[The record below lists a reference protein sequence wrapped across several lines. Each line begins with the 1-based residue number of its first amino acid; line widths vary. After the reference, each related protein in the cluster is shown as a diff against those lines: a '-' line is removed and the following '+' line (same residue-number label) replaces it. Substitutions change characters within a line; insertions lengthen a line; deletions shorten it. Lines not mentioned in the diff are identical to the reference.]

1 MTVDKNIIEGC
12 IAGKRSAQHQLY
24 NKYSPGMLG
33 VCLRYCR
40 TLEDAED
47 VLQDG
52 FIKVFKSIKSYRGE
66 GTLGSWI
73 KRIMINTALSQVK
86 KNLNFTFEKAGL
98 TEINEPQDQTEEE
111 IEFHPVS
118 PEVLIKFIQ
127 EMPAGYRTVLN
138 LYVFEE
144 YSHKEIAGLL
154 NISENTSKTQLFKA
168 RKFLRNKLEPAGK
181 KSLKPIL

>member
-12 IAGKRSAQHQLY
+12 IAGKRNAQHQLY

-52 FIKVFKSIKSYRGE
+52 FIKVFKSMKSYRGE
-66 GTLGSWI
+66 GSLGSWI
-73 KRIMINTALSQVK
+73 KSIMINTALTQIK
-86 KNLNFTFEKAGL
+86 KNLNFTFERGGL
-98 TEINEPQDQTEEE
+98 TEIDDLEDQIQDE
-111 IEFHPVS
+111 IEYQQVS

-144 YSHKEIAGLL
+144 YSHKEIAAFL

-168 RKFLRNKLEPAGK
+168 RRFLRNKLEVTVTK
-181 KSLKPIL
+181 TLKPTL